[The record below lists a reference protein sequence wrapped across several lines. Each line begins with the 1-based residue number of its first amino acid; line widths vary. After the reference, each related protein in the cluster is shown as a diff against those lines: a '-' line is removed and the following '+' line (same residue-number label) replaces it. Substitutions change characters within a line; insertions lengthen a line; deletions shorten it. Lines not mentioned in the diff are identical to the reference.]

1 MKPLQTKVCDV
12 MTTYDEFLSYVR
24 ENVVVLDGAMG
35 TMIQQLGLTP
45 ADFGGESYLMLSD
58 LLSFSRPDDLMAIH
72 LQYLRAGAHA
82 IETNTFGASA
92 LRLEEYDFKGLDTGA
107 FRGIPEGRVLS
118 DLSAREMGREMN
130 LAAALVARRAVD
142 AHKADVDYDGR
153 PLYVVGSIG
162 PSNYVLSPTDADLK
176 RGTWALIEAN
186 FFHQVTALIDGGVD
200 ILLFETQQDILELK
214 AAISGGMKAM
224 AAKGVRL
231 PVMAQVTVNEF
242 SRMQIFNTDI
252 VAASTTIA
260 ACGVDIFG
268 INCSIGPDLMEP
280 TVKKL
285 AETQDIPISILPNAG
300 MPESEFGRT
309 VYKLSPDD
317 FADQLEK
324 FATTYGVNM
333 VGGCCGTSPDHIRA
347 ISQRLK
353 GVAPAR
359 RSPDGLLRLSGPQ
372 ESVVIEE
379 GGFLRIGERLNVR
392 GSKKVRDAV
401 EGDGPMDVDALAE
414 VVREQ
419 ISDLGT
425 SILDVCMDSNVVDT
439 SQVLPQVIQAMTGD
453 FKGVMSIDS
462 FDSEALAEGVKAYP
476 GRPLIN
482 SISMES
488 VAGGTSKAEAIL
500 KCTAFHSPLYI
511 GLCADDTGPAQKSDE
526 KARIAKAMVDICGK
540 YGIAPRQLFVDINAF
555 PIGSESEEGM
565 NFAAESLGAIPKI
578 KALAPG
584 LKTTIGVS
592 NLTNGLAKKPYM
604 RMVLTSVFLD
614 EGRKLGLDAAIVN
627 PNHYVPV
634 ESIDKKDYEMA
645 RAIILD
651 RDMDAFTELEAVAAA
666 KSGLRKVKKR
676 RYDDMP
682 AAEAV
687 CERIKDG
694 VREAQPGTLTVRD
707 AEFAYKDAVVL
718 QAAEALKA
726 ITPIDFISGHLM
738 VAMEA
743 LGSRFAQGEVSL
755 PHLLK
760 SADVMK
766 QVMTYIEAVLGSS
779 EGGAV
784 RYKGTLV
791 LGTVFQDVHS
801 IGKDLTR
808 TLLENYGYRVIDL
821 GVQVPLVDFIE
832 TAKRE
837 KADAIGMSSLLVQ
850 TAGHMITVA
859 AMAKA
864 EGLDIPLLIGGAPV
878 TLKHAAAVAMAG
890 DENPEILRPD
900 VFYCDSSMTCV
911 NVMENLCSE
920 TRDAFITANGERLR
934 AALGKKDAPAPESL
948 PPLEISFEGLKDS
961 ICHGTMTFSPKVEDI
976 PLNRAALL
984 ALNWREGSRT
994 KRLERGLTDE
1004 AAHAEIDTWV
1014 REAGEKGWV
1023 IPKGRVALF
1032 PCNSDGDDLIVFD
1045 PDAHD
1050 VELCRIPMPP
1060 MPLDGHRV
1068 SLARYFRPVA
1078 DGVSDV
1084 VGFQMATAG
1093 ASSAHQVD
1101 IFQAENESACAHL
1114 LQGVADRVA
1123 EDFATCLND
1132 RVKDM
1137 AGFVNGSGRR
1147 FSPGYPGVNI
1157 EANRQIYRL
1166 LAGESLG
1173 ASLTD
1178 AGGFYPTSSTAAIV
1192 CFHPEVKYF

>member
-1 MKPLQTKVCDV
+1 
-12 MTTYDEFLSYVR
+12 MTTYDEFLEYVKDH
-24 ENVVVLDGAMG
+24 VVLLDGAMG
-35 TMIQQLGLTP
+35 TMIQQLGLMP
-45 ADFGGESYLMLSD
+45 ADFGGESYLMLGD
-58 LLSFSRPDDLMAIH
+58 LLSFSRPDDLMEIH

-92 LRLEEYDFKGLDTGA
+92 LRLGEYDFKDLDTTA
-107 FRGIPEGRVLS
+107 FRGVPEGV
-118 DLSAREMGREMN
+118 DLSALSAHEMAREMS
-130 LAAALVARRAVD
+130 LAAVAVARRAVE
-142 AHKADVDYDGR
+142 AHKADADYDGR

-176 RGTWALIEAN
+176 RGTWELIEEN
-186 FFHQVTALIDGGVD
+186 FFHQVTALLDGGVD
-200 ILLFETQQDILELK
+200 ILLFETQQDVLELK
-214 AAISGGMKAM
+214 AAVSGAKKAM

-231 PVMAQVTVNEF
+231 PLMAQVTVNEF

-260 ACGVDIFG
+260 ACGVDVFG

-280 TVKKL
+280 IIKKL
-285 AETQDIPISILPNAG
+285 SETQDIPISVLPNAG

-309 VYKLSPDD
+309 VYRLGPDL

-324 FATTYGVNM
+324 FVTQYGVSM

-353 GVAPAR
+353 GVAPAKR
-359 RSPDGLLRLSGPQ
+359 NPDGLLRLSGPQ
-372 ESVVIEE
+372 DSVVVEE
-379 GGFLRIGERLNVR
+379 GSFLRIGERLNVR

-401 EGDGPMDVDALAE
+401 ESEGPMDVDALAE

-419 ISDLGT
+419 IEDLGT
-425 SILDVCMDSNVVDT
+425 PVLDVCMDSNVVET
-439 SQVLPQVIQAMTGD
+439 PEVLPAVIQAMTGD
-453 FKGVMSIDS
+453 FRGVMSIDS
-462 FDSEALAEGVKAYP
+462 FDPEALAAGVKAYP

-488 VAGGTSKAEAIL
+488 VEGGISKAEQIL
-500 KCTAFHSPLYI
+500 KATAFHSPLYI

-526 KARIAKAMVDICGK
+526 KVRVAKTMVDLCGK
-540 YGIAPRQLFVDINAF
+540 YDIASRQLFVDINAF
-555 PIGSESEEGM
+555 PIGSESDEGL
-565 NFAAESLGAIPKI
+565 NFALESLNSIPKI

-592 NLTNGLAKKPYM
+592 NLTNGLARKPYM

-614 EGRKLGLDAAIVN
+614 EGKKLGLDAAIVN

-634 ESIDKKDYEMA
+634 ESIDKTDYELA
-645 RAIILD
+645 LAIILN
-651 RDMDAFTELEAVAAA
+651 RDMDAYEDLEEVASA
-666 KSGLRKVKKR
+666 KSGLRKVKKKN
-676 RYDDMP
+676 YEDLSAD
-682 AAEAV
+682 EAV

-694 VREAQPGTLTVRD
+694 VREARPGTLTVRG
-707 AEFAYKDAVVL
+707 AEFAYKDAVVV
-718 QAAEALKA
+718 QAAEALKT
-726 ITPIDFISGHLM
+726 IEPVEFISGHLM
-738 VAMEA
+738 VAMEE
-743 LGSRFAQGEVSL
+743 LGARFARGEVSL

-766 QVMTYIEAVLGSS
+766 QVMTYIEAVLGTS

-784 RYKGTLV
+784 SYKGTLV

-821 GVQVPLVDFIE
+821 GVQVPLAEFIE

-837 KADAIGMSSLLVQ
+837 NADAIGMSSLLVQ

-864 EGLDIPLLIGGAPV
+864 ENLEIPILIGGAPV
-878 TLKHAAAVAMAG
+878 NMKHGAAVAMAG
-890 DENPEILRPD
+890 DENPETMRSD

-911 NVMENLCSE
+911 NVMENLCGRN
-920 TRDAFITANGERLR
+920 RDAFIAANGEALKAAIGKKTGVDP
-934 AALGKKDAPAPESL
+934 AALPA
-948 PPLEISFEGLKDS
+948 LEISFDGLTDS
-961 ICHGTMTFSPKVEDI
+961 ICHGTMTFSPKVEAL
-976 PLNRAALL
+976 PLNRKALL
-984 ALNWREGSRT
+984 ALNWREGSRL

-1004 AAHAEIDTWV
+1004 AANAEIDVWLKDA
-1014 REAGEKGWV
+1014 EDNGWV
-1023 IPKGRVALF
+1023 VPKGRVALY
-1032 PCNSDGDDLIVFD
+1032 PCNSDGDDLVVLD
-1045 PDAHD
+1045 PDAHG
-1050 VELCRIPMPP
+1050 VELCRIPMPI
-1060 MPLDGHRV
+1060 MALKGKKV
-1068 SLARYFRPVA
+1068 SLARYFRPA
-1078 DGVSDV
+1078 TDGITDV

-1093 ASSAHQVD
+1093 LPSAQQVD
-1101 IFQAENESACAHL
+1101 AFQKENESAAAHL

-1132 RVKDM
+1132 RAKKM
-1137 AGFVNGSGRR
+1137 AGFSNGTGKR

-1157 EANRQIYRL
+1157 EANRQIFGL
-1166 LAGESLG
+1166 LRGESLG
-1173 ASLTD
+1173 ATLTD

>member
-1 MKPLQTKVCDV
+1 
-12 MTTYDEFLSYVR
+12 MTTYDEFLGYVKDH
-24 ENVVVLDGAMG
+24 VVFIDGAMG

-45 ADFGGESYLMLSD
+45 ADFGGDAYLMLSD
-58 LLSFSRPDDLMAIH
+58 LLSFSRPDDLMDIH

-92 LRLEEYDFKGLDTGA
+92 LRLEEYDFSDLDTTA
-107 FRGIPEGRVLS
+107 FRGVPEGV
-118 DLSAREMGREMN
+118 DLSSLSSHEMAREMS
-130 LAAALVARRAVD
+130 LAATAVARRAVE
-142 AHKADVDYDGR
+142 AHKADADYDGR

-176 RGTWALIEAN
+176 RGTWELIEEN
-186 FFHQVTALIDGGVD
+186 FFHQVTALMDGGVD

-214 AAISGGMKAM
+214 AAVSGAKRAM
-224 AAKGVRL
+224 EAKGVRL
-231 PVMAQVTVNEF
+231 PLMAQVTVNEF

-260 ACGVDIFG
+260 ACGVDVFG

-280 TVKKL
+280 TIKKL
-285 AETQDIPISILPNAG
+285 AETQEIPISVLPNAG

-309 VYKLSPDD
+309 VYKLGPDL
-317 FADQLEK
+317 FADQMEK
-324 FATTYGVNM
+324 FVKEYGVNM
-333 VGGCCGTSPDHIRA
+333 VGGCCGTSPNHIRA
-347 ISQRLK
+347 ISERLK

-359 RSPDGLLRLSGPQ
+359 RKPDGLLRLSGPQ
-372 ESVVIEE
+372 DSVVIEE
-379 GGFLRIGERLNVR
+379 GSLLRIGERLNVR

-401 EGDGPMDVDALAE
+401 ESDGPMDVDALAE

-419 ISDLGT
+419 IEDLGT
-425 SILDVCMDSNVVDT
+425 SVLDVCMDSNVVST
-439 SQVLPQVIQAMTGD
+439 PEVLPAVIQAMTGD
-453 FKGVMSIDS
+453 FRGVMSIDS
-462 FDSEALAEGVKAYP
+462 FDPEALAEGVKAYP

-488 VAGGTSKAEAIL
+488 VEGGISKAEQIL
-500 KCTAFHSPLYI
+500 KTTAFHSPLYI

-526 KARIAKAMVDICGK
+526 KVRIAKSMVAVCGK

-555 PIGSESEEGM
+555 PIGSESEEGL
-565 NFAAESLGAIPKI
+565 NFALESLNSIPKI

-614 EGRKLGLDAAIVN
+614 EGKKLGLDAAIVN

-634 ESIDKKDYEMA
+634 ESIDKKDYELA
-645 RAIILD
+645 LAIILK
-651 RDMDAFTELEAVAAA
+651 RDMDAFTDLEEVAEA
-666 KSGLRKVKKR
+666 KSGLRKVKKKN
-676 RYDDMP
+676 YDDLP
-682 AAEAV
+682 AGEAV

-694 VREAQPGTLTVRD
+694 VREARPGTLTVRGT
-707 AEFAYKDAVVL
+707 EFVYKDAVVL
-718 QAAEALKA
+718 QAAEALKT
-726 ITPIDFISGHLM
+726 IEPIDFISDHLM
-738 VAMEA
+738 VAMEE
-743 LGSRFAQGEVSL
+743 LGARFARGEVSL

-766 QVMTYIEAVLGSS
+766 QVMIYIEAVLGTS

-784 RYKGTLV
+784 TYKGTLV

-864 EGLDIPLLIGGAPV
+864 ENLDIPILIGGAPV
-878 TLKHAAAVAMAG
+878 NMKHAASVAMAG
-890 DENPEILRPD
+890 DENPETMRKD

-911 NVMENLCSE
+911 NVMENLCGE
-920 TRDAFITANGERLR
+920 KRERFIAANGEVLK
-934 AALGKKDAPAPESL
+934 AAIGKKSKVNPADL
-948 PPLEISFEGLKDS
+948 PPLAISFEGLTDS
-961 ICHGTMTFSPKVEDI
+961 ICHGTMTFVPRVEDI
-976 PLNRAALL
+976 PLNRKSLL

-994 KRLERGLTDE
+994 KRRERGLTDE
-1004 AAHAEIDTWV
+1004 AADAEIDAWIKD
-1014 REAGEKGWV
+1014 AGDNGWV
-1023 IPKGRVALF
+1023 VPKGRVALY
-1032 PCNSDGDDLIVFD
+1032 PCNSDGDDLVIYD
-1045 PDAHD
+1045 PDAHG
-1050 VELCRIPMPP
+1050 VELCRIS
-1060 MPLDGHRV
+1060 MPLMSVHGKQV
-1068 SLARYFRPVA
+1068 SLARYFRPTE
-1078 DGVSDV
+1078 DGLSDV

-1093 ASSAHQVD
+1093 LPSAKQVAA
-1101 IFQAENESACAHL
+1101 FQKTNESASAHL

-1123 EDFATCLND
+1123 EDFAACLND
-1132 RVKDM
+1132 RIKKM
-1137 AGFVNGSGRR
+1137 AGFSNGTGKR

-1157 EANRQIYRL
+1157 EANRQIFDL
-1166 LAGESLG
+1166 LRGESLG
-1173 ASLTD
+1173 AVLTD
-1178 AGGFYPTSSTAAIV
+1178 AGGFYPTSSTAALV

>member
-1 MKPLQTKVCDV
+1 
-12 MTTYDEFLSYVR
+12 MTMYEDFLSYVKD
-24 ENVVVLDGAMG
+24 NVVLLDGAMG

-45 ADFGGESYLMLSD
+45 ADFGGETYLMLSD
-58 LLSFSRPDDLMAIH
+58 LLSFSRPDDLMEIH
-72 LQYLRAGAHA
+72 LQYLRAGSHA

-92 LRLEEYDFKGLDTGA
+92 LRLEEYDFADLDTSA
-107 FRGIPEGRVLS
+107 FRGVPEGV
-118 DLSAREMGREMN
+118 DLSSLSAHEMAREMN
-130 LAAALVARRAVD
+130 LAAAVVARRAVD
-142 AHKADVDYDGR
+142 AHKADADYDGR

-176 RGTWALIEAN
+176 RGTWELIEEN
-186 FFHQVTALIDGGVD
+186 FIHQVTALIDGGVD

-214 AAISGGMKAM
+214 AAISGAMKAM
-224 AAKGVRL
+224 DAKGVRL
-231 PVMAQVTVNEF
+231 PVMSQVTVNEF
-242 SRMQIFNTDI
+242 SRMQIFNTEI
-252 VAASTTIA
+252 VAASTTLS
-260 ACGVDIFG
+260 ACGVDVFG

-285 AETQDIPISILPNAG
+285 AETQEIPISILPNAG

-309 VYKLSPDD
+309 VYKLSPKD

-324 FATTYGVNM
+324 FVTTYGVNM

-347 ISQRLK
+347 VSERLK

-359 RSPDGLLRLSGPQ
+359 RTPDGFLRLSGPQ
-372 ESVVIEE
+372 ESVVIEDGE
-379 GGFLRIGERLNVR
+379 FLRIGERLNVR

-401 EGDGPMDVDALAE
+401 ESDGPMDVDALAE

-419 ISDLGT
+419 IEDLGT
-425 SILDVCMDSNVVDT
+425 SVLDVCMDSNVVET
-439 SQVLPQVIQAMTGD
+439 SEVLPQVIQAMTGD
-453 FKGVMSIDS
+453 FKGVMSLDS
-462 FDSEALAEGVKAYP
+462 FDPEALAEAVKAYP

-488 VAGGTSKAEAIL
+488 VDGGISKAEEIL
-500 KCTAFHSPLYI
+500 KTTAFHSPLYI

-526 KARIAKAMVDICGK
+526 KVRIAKSMVDVCGT

-555 PIGSESEEGM
+555 PIGSESEEGL
-565 NFAAESLGAIPKI
+565 NFAMESLGSIPKI

-584 LKTTIGVS
+584 VKTTIGVS

-645 RAIILD
+645 LSIILR
-651 RDMDAFTELEAVAAA
+651 RDMDAFAELEEVAEA
-666 KSGLRKVKKR
+666 KSGLRKVKKKN
-676 RYDDMP
+676 YDDL
-682 AAEAV
+682 AADEAV

-694 VREAQPGTLTVRD
+694 VREARPGTLEVRG

-718 QAAEALKA
+718 QAAEALKT
-726 ITPIDFISGHLM
+726 IEPIDFISGHLM
-738 VAMEA
+738 AAMEE
-743 LGSRFAQGEVSL
+743 LGARFARGEVSL

-766 QVMTYIEAVLGSS
+766 QVMNYIEAVLGTS

-784 RYKGTLV
+784 NYKGTLV

-821 GVQVPLVDFIE
+821 GVQVPLADFIE

-837 KADAIGMSSLLVQ
+837 NADAIGMSSLLVQ

-864 EGLDIPLLIGGAPV
+864 EHLDIPLLIGGAPV
-878 TLKHAAAVAMAG
+878 NMKHAASVAMAG
-890 DENPEILRPD
+890 DENPETMRSD

-911 NVMENLCSE
+911 NVMENLCGE
-920 TRDAFITANGERLR
+920 KRAAFIASNGKALK
-934 AALGKKDAPAPESL
+934 AAISGKPAVNPEDL
-948 PPLEISFEGLKDS
+948 PVLDICFDGLTDS

-976 PLNRAALL
+976 PLNRKSLL
-984 ALNWREGSRT
+984 ALNWREGSRM
-994 KRLERGLTDE
+994 KRLERGLSDE
-1004 AAHAEIDTWV
+1004 EANAEIDTWLKD
-1014 REAGEKGWV
+1014 AGENGWV
-1023 IPKGRVALF
+1023 VPKGRVALY
-1032 PCNSDGDDLIVFD
+1032 PCNSDGDDLVVYD

-1050 VELCRIPMPP
+1050 VELCRIPMPV
-1060 MPLDGHRV
+1060 MPLNGKQV
-1068 SLARYFRPVA
+1068 SLARYFRPVS
-1078 DGVSDV
+1078 DGVTDV

-1093 ASSAHQVD
+1093 LASAKQVD
-1101 IFQAENESACAHL
+1101 AFQNENESASAHL

-1123 EDFATCLND
+1123 EDFAACLNE
-1132 RVKDM
+1132 RVKEM
-1137 AGFVNGSGRR
+1137 AGFSNGHGKR
-1147 FSPGYPGVNI
+1147 FSPGYPGVKL
-1157 EANRQIYRL
+1157 EANRQIYNL
-1166 LAGESLG
+1166 LGGESLG
-1173 ASLTD
+1173 AILTD

>member
-1 MKPLQTKVCDV
+1 
-12 MTTYDEFLSYVR
+12 MTTYDEFLAYVK
-24 ENVVVLDGAMG
+24 EHVVLLDGAMG

-45 ADFGGESYLMLSD
+45 ADFGGETYLMLSD
-58 LLSFSRPDDLMAIH
+58 LLSFSRPDDLMGIH
-72 LQYLRAGAHA
+72 LQYLRAGSHA

-92 LRLEEYDFKGLDTGA
+92 LRLEEYDFAGLDTAA
-107 FRGIPEGRVLS
+107 FRGVPEGVSLPC
-118 DLSAREMGREMN
+118 LSASEMAREMN
-130 LAAALVARRAVD
+130 LAAAVVARRAVE
-142 AHKADVDYDGR
+142 AHKADPDYDGR

-176 RGTWALIEAN
+176 RGTWELIEGN

-200 ILLFETQQDILELK
+200 LLLFETQQDILELK
-214 AAISGGMKAM
+214 AAVSGAKKAM
-224 AAKGVRL
+224 EARGVRL

-252 VAASTTIA
+252 VAASTTLA
-260 ACGVDIFG
+260 ACGVDVFG

-285 AETQDIPISILPNAG
+285 AETQEILISVLPNAG

-309 VYKLSPDD
+309 VYKLSPEL

-324 FATTYGVNM
+324 FVTRYGVNI
-333 VGGCCGTSPDHIRA
+333 VGGCCGTSPAHIRA
-347 ISQRLK
+347 VSQRLK

-359 RSPDGLLRLSGPQ
+359 RTPDGLLRLSGPQ

-379 GGFLRIGERLNVR
+379 GSFLRIGERLNVR

-419 ISDLGT
+419 IEDLGT
-425 SILDVCMDSNVVDT
+425 SVIDVCMDSNVVFT
-439 SQVLPQVIQAMTGD
+439 PEVLPKVIQAMTGD
-453 FKGVMSIDS
+453 FKGVMSLDS
-462 FDSEALAEGVKAYP
+462 FDPDALAEAVKAYP

-488 VAGGTSKAEAIL
+488 VEGGLSKAEQIL
-500 KCTAFHSPLYI
+500 ASTAFHSPLYI
-511 GLCADDTGPAQKSDE
+511 GLAADDSGPAQRADE
-526 KARIAKAMVDICGK
+526 KVRIAGAMVALCGR

-555 PIGSESEEGM
+555 PIGSESEEGL
-565 NFAAESLGAIPKI
+565 NFALESLESIPKI

-584 LKTTIGVS
+584 LKATIGVS

-604 RMVLTSVFLD
+604 RLVLTSVFLD
-614 EGRKLGLDAAIVN
+614 EGRKRGLDAAIVN

-634 ESIDKKDYEMA
+634 ESIDKKDYELA
-645 RAIILD
+645 LAIILN
-651 RDMDAFTELEAVAAA
+651 RDMDAFSELEAVAEA
-666 KSGLRKVKKR
+666 KSGIQKVKRKS
-676 RYDDMP
+676 YDDLP

-694 VREAQPGTLTVRD
+694 VREANPGTFEVRG
-707 AEFAYKDAVVL
+707 ATFAYKDAVVI

-726 ITPIDFISGHLM
+726 IPPIEFISGHLM
-738 VAMEA
+738 VAMEE
-743 LGSRFAQGEVSL
+743 LGARFARGEVSL

-766 QVMTYIEAVLGSS
+766 QVMTYIEAVLGTS
-779 EGGAV
+779 EGGATTV
-784 RYKGTLV
+784 KGTLV

-821 GVQVPLVDFIE
+821 GVQVPLADFIE

-859 AMAKA
+859 AMAREA
-864 EGLDIPLLIGGAPV
+864 GLDLPILIGGAPV
-878 TLKHAAAVAMAG
+878 NMKHAAAVAMAG
-890 DENPEILRPD
+890 GDNPDTMRPD

-911 NVMENLCSE
+911 NVMEKLCSAQRE
-920 TRDAFITANGERLR
+920 AFIAANGEALA
-934 AALGKKDAPAPESL
+934 AALVGKRPVDPSSL
-948 PPLEISFEGLKDS
+948 PKTEISFEGLTDS
-961 ICHGTMTFSPKVEDI
+961 ICHGIMTFSPKVEDL

-994 KRLERGLTDE
+994 KRLERGMTDE
-1004 AAHAEIDTWV
+1004 AANAEIDGWLK
-1014 REAGEKGWV
+1014 EAGQNGWV
-1023 IPKGRVALF
+1023 VPKGRVGLF
-1032 PCNSDGDDLIVFD
+1032 PCNSDGDELVVYD
-1045 PDAHD
+1045 PHAHG
-1050 VELCRIPMPP
+1050 VELCRIPMPV
-1060 MPLDGHRV
+1060 MPLNGGQV
-1068 SLARYFRPVA
+1068 SLARYFRPVSH
-1078 DGVSDV
+1078 GVTDV

-1093 ASSAHQVD
+1093 LASAGQVD
-1101 IFQAENESACAHL
+1101 AFQKENESAAAHL

-1123 EDFATCLND
+1123 EDLAGCLHD
-1132 RVKDM
+1132 RIKEM
-1137 AGFVNGSGRR
+1137 AGVTNGHGKR
-1147 FSPGYPGVNI
+1147 FSPGYPGVDL
-1157 EANRQIYRL
+1157 EANRQIYKL

-1173 ASLTD
+1173 ATLTE

-1192 CFHPEVKYF
+1192 CFHPEVTYF

>member
-1 MKPLQTKVCDV
+1 
-12 MTTYDEFLSYVR
+12 MTTYDEFLGYVKDH
-24 ENVVVLDGAMG
+24 VVLLDGAMG

-45 ADFGGESYLMLSD
+45 ADFGGDTYLMLSD
-58 LLSFSRPDDLMAIH
+58 LLSFSRPDDLMEIH
-72 LQYLRAGAHA
+72 LQYLRAGSHA

-107 FRGIPEGRVLS
+107 FRGVPEGVDLS
-118 DLSAREMGREMN
+118 ALSAREMGREMN
-130 LAAALVARRAVD
+130 LAAAAVARRAVE
-142 AHKADVDYDGR
+142 AHKADADYDGR

-176 RGTWALIEAN
+176 RGTWELIEEN

-214 AAISGGMKAM
+214 AAISGAMKAM
-224 AAKGVRL
+224 EAKSVRL

-252 VAASTTIA
+252 VAASTTLA
-260 ACGVDIFG
+260 ACGVDVFG

-285 AETQDIPISILPNAG
+285 AETQEIPISVLPNAG

-309 VYKLSPDD
+309 VYKLSPEA

-324 FATTYGVNM
+324 FVTIYGVNM

-347 ISQRLK
+347 VSQRFK

-359 RSPDGLLRLSGPQ
+359 RKPDGLLRLSGPQ

-379 GGFLRIGERLNVR
+379 GSFLRIGERLNVR

-401 EGDGPMDVDALAE
+401 ESDGPMDVDALAE

-419 ISDLGT
+419 IEDLGT
-425 SILDVCMDSNVVDT
+425 SVLDVCMDSNVVST
-439 SQVLPQVIQAMTGD
+439 PEVLPLVIQAMTGD
-453 FKGVMSIDS
+453 FKGVMSLDS
-462 FDSEALAEGVKAYP
+462 FDPEALAEAVKAYP

-488 VAGGTSKAEAIL
+488 VEGGISKAEEIL
-500 KCTAFHSPLYI
+500 KSTAFHSPLYI

-526 KARIAKAMVDICGK
+526 KVRIAKSMVDICGT

-555 PIGSESEEGM
+555 PIGSESEEGL
-565 NFAAESLGAIPKI
+565 NFAVESLNAIPKI
-578 KALAPG
+578 KALSPG

-645 RAIILD
+645 LAIIHN
-651 RDMDAFTELEAVAAA
+651 RDMDAFSELEEVAEA
-666 KSGLRKVKKR
+666 KSGLRKVKRKN
-676 RYDDMP
+676 YDDLS

-694 VREAQPGTLTVRD
+694 VREANPGVFVVRGAD
-707 AEFAYKDAVVL
+707 FSYKDAVVI
-718 QAAEALKA
+718 QAAEALK
-726 ITPIDFISGHLM
+726 TVEPIDFISGHLM
-738 VAMEA
+738 VAMEE
-743 LGSRFAQGEVSL
+743 LGARFARGEVSL

-766 QVMTYIEAVLGSS
+766 QVMNYIEAVLGTS

-784 RYKGTLV
+784 KYKGTLV

-837 KADAIGMSSLLVQ
+837 NADAIGMSSLLVQ

-864 EGLDIPLLIGGAPV
+864 ENLDIPILIGGAPV
-878 TLKHAAAVAMAG
+878 NMKHAAAVAMAG
-890 DENPEILRPD
+890 DENPDTMRSD

-911 NVMENLCSE
+911 NVMENLCSGK
-920 TRDAFITANGERLR
+920 RDVFIAANGEALK
-934 AALGKKDAPAPESL
+934 AAISGKLKVNPEALPAM
-948 PPLEISFEGLKDS
+948 EISFDGLTDS
-961 ICHGTMTFSPKVEDI
+961 FCHGVMTFLPKVEDL
-976 PLNRAALL
+976 PLNRKSLL
-984 ALNWREGSRT
+984 ALNWREGSRM

-1004 AAHAEIDTWV
+1004 AANAEIDTWLKD
-1014 REAGEKGWV
+1014 AGDNGWV
-1023 IPKGRVALF
+1023 VPKGRVALY
-1032 PCNSDGDDLIVFD
+1032 PCNSDGDDLVVYD
-1045 PDAHD
+1045 PEAHG
-1050 VELCRIPMPP
+1050 VELCRIPMPI
-1060 MPLDGHRV
+1060 MPLNGKQV
-1068 SLARYFRPVA
+1068 SLARYFRPVS
-1078 DGVSDV
+1078 DGVTDV

-1093 ASSAHQVD
+1093 LASAKQVD
-1101 IFQAENESACAHL
+1101 AFQKENESASAHL

-1123 EDFATCLND
+1123 EDFAACLND
-1132 RVKDM
+1132 RVKRM
-1137 AGFVNGSGRR
+1137 AGFSNGSGKR

-1157 EANRQIYRL
+1157 EANRQIYTL
-1166 LAGESLG
+1166 LSGESLG
-1173 ASLTD
+1173 AVLTD